1 MIFQNRLYIKNN
13 ILIMRIN
20 VFHQIHQALRALLY
34 HVSIT
39 VQHTDFTQ
47 PEQTTKTVGLIREM
61 VNFFEGHAHTEDSLV
76 FPMIAKFAPEV
87 VADFEKQHVTDHAL
101 GEELKRSIDNCMQA
115 ATHDSK
121 IQAGIRLQRA
131 VNAFTAFNLTHM
143 GKEETE
149 VLPLIHKHY
158 TDEQILEKEKEIVQ
172 SLSDEKKAFS
182 GYWMLKG
189 LAMHEIIHWFQQ
201 IQATVPSFVLDQYLQ
216 LAERALSED
225 KFKKLQESLAVSL
238 I

>member
-1 MIFQNRLYIKNN
+1 
-13 ILIMRIN
+13 MRIN

-34 HVSIT
+34 HASIT
-39 VQHTDFTQ
+39 VQQTDFTQ
-47 PEQTTKTVGLIREM
+47 KEETAKTLNLIQEM

-76 FPMIAKFAPEV
+76 FPMIASFAPEV

-101 GEELKRSIDNCMQA
+101 GEELKRSIQDCLHA
-115 ATHDSK
+115 ATDESK
-121 IQAGIRLQRA
+121 ILGGIRLQRA

-158 TDEQILEKEKEIVQ
+158 TDEQMLEKEKEILQ

-189 LAMHEIIHWFQQ
+189 LAIYEIIQWFQR
-201 IQATVPSFVLDQYLQ
+201 IQATAPSFVLEQYLQ
-216 LAERALSED
+216 LAERALSGD
-225 KFKKLQESLAVSL
+225 KYKMLQEGLAVSL
-238 I
+238 V

>member
-1 MIFQNRLYIKNN
+1 
-13 ILIMRIN
+13 MRMN

-39 VQHTDFTQ
+39 AQHTDFTQ
-47 PEQTTKTVGLIREM
+47 PEQTDKTVGLIREM

-76 FPMIAKFAPEV
+76 FPMIAAYAPEV

-101 GEELKRSIDNCMQA
+101 GEEVKQSLEECSN
-115 ATHDSK
+115 ATSNESR
-121 IQAGIRLQRA
+121 IQAGIRVQRA
-131 VNAFTAFNLTHM
+131 INAFTAFNLTHM

-149 VLPLIHKHY
+149 VLPLIHKY
-158 TDEQILEKEKEIVQ
+158 YSDEQLLEKEKEIVQ
-172 SLSDEKKAFS
+172 SLSEEKKAFS

-201 IQATVPSFVLDQYLQ
+201 IQAAAPSFVLDQYLQ
-216 LAERALSED
+216 LAERALSGD
-225 KFKKLQESLAVSL
+225 KFKKLQESLVVAIV
-238 I
+238 